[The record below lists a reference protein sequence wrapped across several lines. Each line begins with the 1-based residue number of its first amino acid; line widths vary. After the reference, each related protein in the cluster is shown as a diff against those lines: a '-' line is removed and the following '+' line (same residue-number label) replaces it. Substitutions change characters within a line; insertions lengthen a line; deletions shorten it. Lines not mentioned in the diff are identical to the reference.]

1 VKERRVEFD
10 TDSDP
15 EFLYELFG
23 EDADSL
29 AE

>member
-1 VKERRVEFD
+1 MEFD
-10 TDSDP
+10 TETDP
-15 EFLYELFG
+15 DTLYELFG